1 MLNAGR
7 AERGWNHERFVATL
21 SSLGGRKGFLLGSST
36 FVLIILNIFVERS
49 RHHAASP
56 VAQHSKRTAVPPA
69 HHRRRHPTRLASQWG
84 GVRCLRGSCAETR
97 SETVIPMMARR
108 RRDGSVAPL
117 SRWPAAV
124 SELGG
129 ACRSALEAE
138 LGAVSGALACDPDSA
153 ALLLDGVI
161 RRIAAE
167 WFLSRGL
174 CGSSGRA
181 AAGAA
186 GR

>member
-1 MLNAGR
+1 M
-7 AERGWNHERFVATL
+7 
-21 SSLGGRKGFLLGSST
+21 
-36 FVLIILNIFVERS
+36 
-49 RHHAASP
+49 
-56 VAQHSKRTAVPPA
+56 
-69 HHRRRHPTRLASQWG
+69 
-84 GVRCLRGSCAETR
+84 
-97 SETVIPMMARR
+97 IPMMARR

-117 SRWPAAV
+117 GRWPAAV

-138 LGAVSGALACDPDSA
+138 LGAVSEALACDPDSA

-174 CGSSGRA
+174 SVPAAEQLLGRLGDEA
-181 AAGAA
+181 APLAWRLRLALRAPDARARLVAAGQCL
-186 GR
+186 REL